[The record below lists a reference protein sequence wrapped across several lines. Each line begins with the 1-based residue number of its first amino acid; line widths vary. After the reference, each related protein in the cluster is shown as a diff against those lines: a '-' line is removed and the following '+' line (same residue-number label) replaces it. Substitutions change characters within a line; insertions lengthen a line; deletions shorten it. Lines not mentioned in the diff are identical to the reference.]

1 MTQEGSV
8 AEDFSHMLN
17 RKPDAS
23 HILMSTLFH
32 ERKMIQ

>member
-8 AEDFSHMLN
+8 AEDLSHMLK

-32 ERKMIQ
+32 EIKMTQ

>member
-1 MTQEGSV
+1 MMREGSV
-8 AEDFSHMLN
+8 AEDLSHMLN

-23 HILMSTLFH
+23 HILMSTLFR